1 MKQVSKAN
9 PFFVEI
15 IFVILFFAVSVAVTL
30 QLFAAAHGKAQQS
43 KELNAAVMQAQ
54 TVAESLSGITNSEQL
69 SLLLP
74 GSVKTNGENGEVQ
87 YILSYDKDWN
97 ATTQPAS
104 YQMKIVLKKAQE
116 KNGTNLQA
124 EITVGKMT
132 GKDTAQKNIYSLTAE
147 HYVAK

>member
-43 KELNAAVMQAQ
+43 KELNAAVMKAQ
-54 TVAESLSGITNSEQL
+54 TVAESLSGVTNSEQL

-74 GSVKTNGENGEVQ
+74 GSVKTNGENGEVR
-87 YILSYDKDWN
+87 YTLSYDKDWN

-104 YQMKIVLKKAQE
+104 YQMQILLKKAQE

-124 EITVGKMT
+124 EITVGKIT
-132 GKDTAQKNIYSLTAE
+132 EKDAAQKNIYFLTAE